1 MAGEVVSIIVTKHL
15 KMRLFFPPFPRV
27 MCLHSFSSL
36 FVAQVFVKYGHRDTT
51 TGPSSFSLFWHKED
65 LTRAHKDGRM
75 KKKNIYKYIVKRL
88 RSYSDATAE
97 LEAIYKQLYVVRV
110 SRNCVVIEF
119 VSVLLLLPV
128 EWFPFDMFI

>member
-1 MAGEVVSIIVTKHL
+1 MWERELLMAGEVVSIIVTKHL

-75 KKKNIYKYIVKRL
+75 KKKTYINIQSNDCGRIATRRPSWKQFTNNSTSSVYLEIVL
-88 RSYSDATAE
+88 
-97 LEAIYKQLYVVRV
+97 
-110 SRNCVVIEF
+110 
-119 VSVLLLLPV
+119 
-128 EWFPFDMFI
+128 